1 MRKTIAVVAV
11 FLYISM
17 LVLTATAQTPDSS
30 SATPQSSSSLIG
42 EIIAVIGIV
51 AIFAVIAYAGYK
63 VIKKWSYS
71 Q

>member
-17 LVLTATAQTPDSS
+17 LILTANAQTPDSS
-30 SATPQSSSSLIG
+30 NANPQSGSTLIG
-42 EIIAVIGIV
+42 EIIAIVGVV

-63 VIKKWSYS
+63 VIKKWSS
-71 Q
+71 S